1 MERKFDCIVAGGGL
15 AGLSAA
21 TVMARAGL
29 RVVVL
34 ERGAFPGAKSVMGGV
49 IYRHATEQVF
59 PEFWKKAPLERPIVK
74 QSVWVL
80 GKDRAVEAGVL
91 DPAQGVEPCNAWTVL
106 RSRFDR
112 WLGKQATEAGV
123 LLVPETA
130 VTDVIRKD
138 GTVIGVKT
146 DREEGDLY
154 ADVTVAAD
162 GVGSVLARSA
172 GLRPDWRQDELAT
185 AVKEVIALPREKIED
200 RFGLEGDAGATIE
213 LVGEATGGRMGVA
226 FIYTNKDSLSV
237 GAGVLISEL
246 VKGGRRPYEILD
258 GLKAHPAVRR
268 LVEGGVC
275 REYMAHIIPEGGYHS
290 IHSVHTSGMLVTGDA
305 AGLVNSYHREGSN
318 LAILSGKFAAETVIE
333 AKKKGAFTAS
343 ALSSY
348 RERLEASI
356 VFKDLRKYANLG
368 HYVARRPWFF
378 GVYPEMATMAAAEF
392 IKVDGMTKRAKQW
405 GIFRKAIGMRSL
417 PGMIKDAL
425 GVIRRAL

>member
-1 MERKFDCIVAGGGL
+1 MERRFDCIVAGGGL

-29 RVVVL
+29 KVVVL

-49 IYRHATEQVF
+49 LYRHATEQVF
-59 PEFWKKAPLERPIVK
+59 PEFWKNAPLERAVVR
-74 QSVWVL
+74 QSAWVL
-80 GKDRAVEAGVL
+80 GKERAVEVGVL

-112 WLGKQATEAGV
+112 WMGKQASDAGA
-123 LLVPETA
+123 LIVPETA
-130 VTDVIRKD
+130 VTDVIRRD
-138 GTVIGVKT
+138 GAVVGVKT

-154 ADVTVAAD
+154 ADVVVAAD
-162 GVGSVLARSA
+162 GVGSVLARKA
-172 GLRPDWRQDELAT
+172 GLRPDWKQDELAT
-185 AVKEVIALPREKIED
+185 VVKEVIALPREKIED
-200 RFGLEGDAGATIE
+200 RFGLEGNAGATIE

-226 FIYTNKDSLSV
+226 FIYTNKDSISV
-237 GAGVLISEL
+237 GTGVLMSEL
-246 VKGGRRPYEILD
+246 VAGRRKPWEILE

-275 REYMAHIIPEGGYHS
+275 REYMAHLIPEGGW
-290 IHSVHTSGMLVTGDA
+290 HSVHAVHTGGMLVAGDA

-333 AKKKGAFTAS
+333 AKKKGLFTAP

-348 RERLEASI
+348 RERLEASL
-356 VFKDLRKYANLG
+356 VFKDLRKYADLG

-378 GVYPEMATMAAAEF
+378 GVYPEMAAMAASEF
-392 IKVDGMTKRAKQW
+392 IKVDGMTKRRKQW
-405 GIFRKAIGMRSL
+405 SIIRKALKMRSL
-417 PGMIKDAL
+417 PGMVRDAL
-425 GVIRRAL
+425 GIIWRAM